1 MKKFTIILALLIPVL
16 SFTQTEIDTIV
27 VKSTNWEIYGTVLAY
42 DNNTFSFKPLGISK
56 VKEIKNV
63 LVREIRFYNGE
74 VRNFDK
80 KPEVILPAVV
90 EKQADTSKTEEEIPI
105 TGSPDIIITD
115 ILDDFL
121 LFLSSGELVRLYGLK
136 EISLMDSRKPPKYIS
151 YQTYL
156 YLIDKLGWGRKVRL
170 EEADEIDGLKNIILY
185 TPEGENFNEKIIE
198 DGFAMPDET
207 SRMSTEE
214 NIERLNSA
222 IAGDK
227 GIWGQEGL
235 DIRLLAKRAAEARK
249 PQEEEET
256 GSEGGGMMLNMIN
269 KLTKAFNLPKLDASN
284 MRVQEGMKT
293 SYTESLKMLGIDE
306 NSERP
311 QSSLGDIMK
320 KNNLKPPEEQGK
332 KNMRRKR

>member
-1 MKKFTIILALLIPVL
+1 MKKFTIILALLIPAL
-16 SFTQTEIDTIV
+16 TFTQTEIDTIV
-27 VKSTNWEIYGTVLAY
+27 VKSNNWEIYGTVLAY
-42 DNNTFSFKPLGISK
+42 DDNTLSFKPLGISK

-156 YLIDKLGWGRKVRL
+156 YLIDKKIKSL
-170 EEADEIDGLKNIILY
+170 ILFFLTFVDY
-185 TPEGENFNEKIIE
+185 RNEKIYNE
-198 DGFAMPDET
+198 FDR
-207 SRMSTEE
+207 SRFLLSIFLMGKSKFLSLPSFGKSEF
-214 NIERLNSA
+214 N
-222 IAGDK
+222 AGSK
-227 GIWGQEGL
+227 
-235 DIRLLAKRAAEARK
+235 
-249 PQEEEET
+249 
-256 GSEGGGMMLNMIN
+256 
-269 KLTKAFNLPKLDASN
+269 
-284 MRVQEGMKT
+284 
-293 SYTESLKMLGIDE
+293 
-306 NSERP
+306 
-311 QSSLGDIMK
+311 
-320 KNNLKPPEEQGK
+320 
-332 KNMRRKR
+332 